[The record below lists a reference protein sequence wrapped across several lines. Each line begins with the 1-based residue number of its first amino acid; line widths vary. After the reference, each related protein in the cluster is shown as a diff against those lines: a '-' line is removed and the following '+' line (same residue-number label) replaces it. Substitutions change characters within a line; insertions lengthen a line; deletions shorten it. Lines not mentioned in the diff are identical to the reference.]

1 MAEVRLEKVSKSFG
15 DLCAVD
21 QLSLTIHNKE
31 CIVLLGPTGAGKTTT
46 LRLIAGLEQ
55 PQQGKVFIDGE
66 DVTSQAPAQRD
77 VAFVFQQYS
86 LYPHYSVYDNLAF
99 PLRAPGR
106 REKESVIKDKIEEVT
121 RLLNIQHKLKNK
133 VTELSGGEMQRVSIG
148 RSLVRS
154 PRIFLMDEPLSS
166 LDAKLRE
173 GMRTELKRIQQDLAA
188 TILYVTHDQFEAM
201 TLADK
206 IGVLN
211 QGKLVQLGTPQ
222 EIYSKPNS
230 IYVAQRLGSPKINL
244 LNQERLKFNSAPE
257 GTHTLGVRP
266 EDVLLNQEDGI
277 EMKVMI
283 VEHRGMD
290 MVVVLQL
297 GEETIMSLTH
307 SSGDIKPE
315 QEMRVAFRQT
325 LFFNDQGDLLS

>member
-1 MAEVRLEKVSKSFG
+1 M
-15 DLCAVD
+15 
-21 QLSLTIHNKE
+21 
-31 CIVLLGPTGAGKTTT
+31 
-46 LRLIAGLEQ
+46 
-55 PQQGKVFIDGE
+55 
-66 DVTSQAPAQRD
+66 
-77 VAFVFQQYS
+77 AFVFQQYS

-297 GEETIMSLTH
+297 RDETIMSLTH

>member
-297 GEETIMSLTH
+297 GDETIMSLTH